1 MMNLHPITRMGL
13 AKGLGT
19 SVLALVAALAP
30 AFAGEEAKHPLK
42 PLLWKVEGK
51 ALEKPSYLFGTIH
64 LGKDVVST
72 LHPAAQKAFDEAGSL
87 HVEIAMDAASMQ
99 AAAPLIMRKDGK
111 TLADS
116 IGEELSAQLDAELK
130 LVNPALDAT
139 PFQPMKTWYLAVTL
153 PSLKDQLGGGQPLDM
168 KLWER
173 AEKAGKKTAGMET
186 IEGQTK
192 GFDELAEADQV
203 ILLKETLALLKKD
216 RTEGKDSIKAL
227 LDAYV
232 SGEPAKVEAEFE
244 KQLRE
249 MAEGEHKVLGER
261 LMKRILT
268 DRDKIMADYIM
279 ATLKE
284 EPGTIHFFAAGAA
297 HFCPEKSIRSHLE
310 AAGYKVTRIEK

>member
-1 MMNLHPITRMGL
+1 MMNLNPLTRMGL
-13 AKGLGT
+13 AKALGAIALA
-19 SVLALVAALAP
+19 VLAAFAPALA
-30 AFAGEEAKHPLK
+30 AEEAKHPLK

-51 ALEKPSYLFGTIH
+51 ELEKPAYLFGTIH
-64 LGKDVVST
+64 LSKEVVTT
-72 LHPAAQKAFDEAGSL
+72 LHPAAQKAFDEAGAL

-99 AAAPLIMRKDGK
+99 AAVPLIMRKDGK

-116 IGEELSAQLDAELK
+116 IGKEMSAQVDAELK

-139 PFQPMKTWYLAVTL
+139 PFQPMKTWYLAATL
-153 PSLKDQLGGGQPLDM
+153 PVLKDQLGGGEPLDM
-168 KLWER
+168 NLWER

-203 ILLKETLALLKKD
+203 ILLKETLEHLNTERA
-216 RTEGKDSIKAL
+216 EGKDSIKAL
-227 LDAYV
+227 QDAYV

-249 MAEGEHKVLGER
+249 MVEGEHKELGER

-268 DRDKIMADYIM
+268 DRDKIMADSIA
-279 ATLKE
+279 ATLKKD
-284 EPGTIHFFAAGAA
+284 PGTIHFFAAGAA
-297 HFCPEKSIRSHLE
+297 HFCSEKSIRSHLE
-310 AAGYKVTRIEK
+310 TAGYKVTRIEK

>member
-1 MMNLHPITRMGL
+1 MMNLNFIARMGW

-19 SVLALVAALAP
+19 TAFALFAAFAP
-30 AFAGEEAKHPLK
+30 AHAEEEAKHPLK

-51 ALEKPSYLFGTIH
+51 ELEKPAYLFGTIH
-64 LGKDVVST
+64 LSKEVVTT
-72 LHPAAQKAFDEAGSL
+72 LHPAAQKAFDEAGAL
-87 HVEIAMDAASMQ
+87 HVEIAMDAASLQ
-99 AAAPLIMRKDGK
+99 AAVPLIMRKDGK

-116 IGEELSAQLDAELK
+116 IGKELSAQVDAELK

-139 PFQPMKTWYLAVTL
+139 PFQPMKTWYLAATL
-153 PSLKDQLGGGQPLDM
+153 PVLKDQLGGGEPLDM

-173 AEKAGKKTAGMET
+173 AAKAGKKTAGMET

-203 ILLKETLALLKKD
+203 ILLEETLTLLKKE
-216 RTEGKDSIKAL
+216 RAEGKDTMKAL
-227 LDAYV
+227 LAAYV
-232 SGEPAKVEAEFE
+232 AGEPAKIVEEFD
-244 KQLRE
+244 KGLRE
-249 MAEGEHKVLGER
+249 MAEGEHKELGER

-279 ATLKE
+279 ASLKK
-284 EPGTIHFFAAGAA
+284 EPATTHFFAAGAA
-297 HFCPEKSIRSHLE
+297 HFCSEKSIRSHLE

>member
-19 SVLALVAALAP
+19 TVLALFAALAP
-30 AFAGEEAKHPLK
+30 ANADDEAKHPLK

-51 ALEKPSYLFGTIH
+51 ELEKPAYLFGTIH
-64 LGKDVVST
+64 LSKEVVTT
-72 LHPAAQKAFDEAGSL
+72 LHPAAQKAFDEAGAL
-87 HVEIAMDAASMQ
+87 HVEIAMDAASLQ
-99 AAAPLIMRKDGK
+99 AAVPLIMRKDGK

-116 IGEELSAQLDAELK
+116 IGKELSAQVDAELK

-139 PFQPMKTWYLAVTL
+139 PFQPMKTWYLAATL
-153 PSLKDQLGGGQPLDM
+153 PVLKDQLAGGEPLDLV
-168 KLWER
+168 LWGR

-203 ILLKETLALLKKD
+203 ILLEETLTLLKKE
-216 RTEGKDSIKAL
+216 RAEGKDSIKAL
-227 LDAYV
+227 LEAYV
-232 SGEPAKVEAEFE
+232 SGDPAKVNEEFD

-249 MAEGEHKVLGER
+249 MADGENKELGER

-268 DRDKIMADYIM
+268 DRDKIMADYIA
-279 ATLKE
+279 ATLKKD
-284 EPGTIHFFAAGAA
+284 PGTIHFFAAGAL
-297 HFCPEKSIRSHLE
+297 HFCTEKSIRSHLE
-310 AAGYKVTRIEK
+310 TAGYKVTRIEK